1 MIRSAVS
8 QTSLLSLVA
17 LSVPGCLAARALA
30 QTATS
35 TPAAPIIAI
44 DPAWSNVPSTQT
56 LIFNVSVSAG
66 SGNPTPTGVVTLMSN
81 NPPPRVYDTF
91 QHPDG
96 TLIKGLTTQSGNS
109 VWIVTGDGIGEVENS
124 HLLNTAPSGESG
136 ALYAALANSSVIN
149 GAPRADYDHRRHHS
163 HVPLGGGYLQSSLY
177 VSGDD
182 CDSRS
187 DLR

>member
-1 MIRSAVS
+1 MMGSVGWKSSILLLASPILSAAV
-8 QTSLLSLVA
+8 VA
-17 LSVPGCLAARALA
+17 FGWA
-30 QTATS
+30 QTA
-35 TPAAPIIAI
+35 PASPKAPSVVV
-44 DPAWSNVPSTQT
+44 DSAWSNVPSTQT

-136 ALYAALANSSVIN
+136 ALYAALANSSVN
-149 GAPRADYDHRRHHS
+149 QRCSPADYDHRRHHS